1 MYRLCHTY
9 EWLNDMFIYSK
20 IYATLHVIWSFFT
33 VAYHPSW
40 LCNVFRTTLFHLL
53 THYICAFL
61 HFRAHLHSVI
71 SGLMWLI
78 TNNASICYVAYF
90 IKGENFDTW
99 RNTLNDKQLLVKRQI
114 WNLYDKLRTGNI
126 VVYFL
131 QITRYNPLKIGKDE
145 DGSNQWWSRLQ
156 YWGTSSVLILKR
168 LYLVIY
174 KTSALIFAVQLKKIV
189 ENYYFAKFQADPGMF
204 S

>member
-9 EWLNDMFIYSK
+9 EWLKDMFIYSK

-40 LCNVFRTTLFHLL
+40 LCNLFRTTLFPLL

-61 HFRAHLHSVI
+61 FYRAHLHSVI

-78 TNNASICYVAYF
+78 TNNASKCYVAYF

-99 RNTLNDKQLLVKRQI
+99 RNTLTDKQLLVKRQI
-114 WNLYDKLRTGNI
+114 WNLFEIWIDR
-126 VVYFL
+126 F
-131 QITRYNPLKIGKDE
+131 
-145 DGSNQWWSRLQ
+145 
-156 YWGTSSVLILKR
+156 TSVMI
-168 LYLVIY
+168 
-174 KTSALIFAVQLKKIV
+174 A
-189 ENYYFAKFQADPGMF
+189 ADPVCSVNYGAVVMCSVVGICQWIEF
-204 S
+204 IMLPINRGIEV